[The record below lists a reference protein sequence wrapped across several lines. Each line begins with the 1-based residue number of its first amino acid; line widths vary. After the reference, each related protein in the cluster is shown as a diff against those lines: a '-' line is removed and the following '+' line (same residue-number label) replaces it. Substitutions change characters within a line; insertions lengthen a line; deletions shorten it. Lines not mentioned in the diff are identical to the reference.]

1 MLEIWGYSSQK
12 PLLIY
17 ALGLSLDRHRLFPV
31 RPQRPPEMS
40 PFRYWGLP
48 IVLLTLLCCPGSGE
62 EAFVV
67 YMSPE
72 QVVAEPNGSLEV
84 NCSTDCSQPQLG
96 GLETS
101 LTKTVLDDQP
111 QWKRFLVSNISQD
124 TGLECYFICSEK
136 QLSKNATVSV
146 YHPPKQVMLKL
157 RPTRV
162 AMGQSF
168 IIECKVPT
176 VAPLRSL
183 TLTLLRG
190 NEMLHN
196 QTFEQATAAPEEAVA
211 IRNVT
216 AHWEDGHH
224 NFLCR
229 AELDLR
235 SLGGGIISSVSEPQA
250 LEVYGEWEPR
260 GLERATTPSPLGE
273 NPCPALC
280 WLGRQKPASPHL
292 TPELSLPLPVPRSS
306 LPTPQLGPW
315 LFQRPSNSRRA
326 RLVAW
331 PLPSWVNSTKSPW
344 VVQLRCS
351 AVNQKVRS
359 SSPSSGISEETPTSK
374 NSATENPVERSS
386 TVAHVGSS

>member
-1 MLEIWGYSSQK
+1 
-12 PLLIY
+12 
-17 ALGLSLDRHRLFPV
+17 
-31 RPQRPPEMS
+31 MS
-40 PFRYWGLP
+40 PFRYWGPP

-84 NCSTDCSQPQLG
+84 NCSTNCSQPQLG

-124 TGLECYFICSEK
+124 TSLECYFVCSGQ

-235 SLGGGIISSVSEPQA
+235 SLGGSIISSVSEPQA
-250 LEVYGEWEPR
+250 LEVYAS
-260 GLERATTPSPLGE
+260 LEQNQMVIIITVVSVLLFLFVTSVLLRFFRQHQHQKRTGAYGVQEAWQRLQRAYRTP
-273 NPCPALC
+273 PA
-280 WLGRQKPASPHL
+280 
-292 TPELSLPLPVPRSS
+292 
-306 LPTPQLGPW
+306 
-315 LFQRPSNSRRA
+315 
-326 RLVAW
+326 
-331 PLPSWVNSTKSPW
+331 
-344 VVQLRCS
+344 
-351 AVNQKVRS
+351 
-359 SSPSSGISEETPTSK
+359 
-374 NSATENPVERSS
+374 
-386 TVAHVGSS
+386 